1 MNKYTSFLTLAA
13 AAVGFLGAP
22 VSANAF
28 TLGGVINGEEAF
40 DQLGA
45 TIDVAAEGRIGDLSG
60 AAEHEFNIHYD
71 NENDGQTV
79 PTQYRR
85 YDWVSGQGE
94 DFTLTFNDGM
104 LTYEIGGKTLEYG
117 ITDTFNDLFIRTTAR
132 KQNNSVVVDN
142 LMLNGQAIA
151 ENSSFACSEAR
162 CDYWN
167 SSQYL
172 WLTDLEESFTLT
184 GTTTMNWTGDA
195 KNLRDRTAPHRSELA
210 FQLKLGDVT
219 MAEGLAGELATVPE
233 PISMSMFSVGVLGLA
248 MASLRRQQK
257 G

>member
-1 MNKYTSFLTLAA
+1 MNKCKSFLGLAA
-13 AAVGFLGAP
+13 LAIGFLGAP

-40 DQLGA
+40 NQLGA

-71 NENDGQTV
+71 EGGQTV
-79 PTQYRR
+79 PTEYR
-85 YDWVSGQGE
+85 YFDWVSGQGE

-104 LTYEIGGKTLEYG
+104 LTYEIGGQKLEYG

-132 KQNNSVVVDN
+132 KQGNNVVVDN

-151 ENSSFACSEAR
+151 ENSSFACSEG

-184 GTTTMNWTGDA
+184 GITTMTWTGDP
-195 KNLRDRTAPHRSELA
+195 KKLRDRTAPHRSELA
-210 FQLKLGDVT
+210 FQLKLDDVIMGD
-219 MAEGLAGELATVPE
+219 ELATVPE
-233 PISMSMFSVGVLGLA
+233 PVSMSLFSVGVVGLA
-248 MASLRRQQK
+248 MAGLRRQEK
-257 G
+257 E

>member
-1 MNKYTSFLTLAA
+1 MNKCKSFLGLAA
-13 AAVGFLGAP
+13 LAIGFLGAP

-40 DQLGA
+40 NQLGA
-45 TIDVAAEGRIGDLSG
+45 TIDVAAEGRIGDLGG

-71 NENDGQTV
+71 NENGDGQTV
-79 PTQYRR
+79 STEYR
-85 YDWVSGQGE
+85 YFDWVSGQGE
-94 DFTLTFNDGM
+94 DFTLTFDDGM
-104 LTYEIGGKTLEYG
+104 LTYEIGGQKLEER

-151 ENSSFACSEAR
+151 ENSSFACFEG

-184 GTTTMNWTGDA
+184 GTTTMTWTGDA
-195 KNLRDRTAPHRSELA
+195 KDLKDKTAPHRSELA
-210 FQLKLGDVT
+210 FQLKLGDVI
-219 MAEGLAGELATVPE
+219 MGEGLADELVTVPE
-233 PISMSMFSVGVLGLA
+233 PVSMSLFSVGVVGLA
-248 MASLRRQQK
+248 MAGLRRQK
-257 G
+257 K

>member
-1 MNKYTSFLTLAA
+1 MNKYTSFLALAA

-40 DQLGA
+40 NELGA

-71 NENDGQTV
+71 NENGGQTV

-85 YDWVSGQGE
+85 FDWVSGQGE
-94 DFTLTFNDGM
+94 DFTLTFDDST
-104 LTYEIGGKTLEYG
+104 LTYEIGGQTLEYV
-117 ITDTFNDLFIRTTAR
+117 ITDTFNDIFIRTTAR
-132 KQNNSVVVDN
+132 KQGNSVVVDN
-142 LMLNGQAIA
+142 LMLNGQAIG

-162 CDYWN
+162 CDYFN

-184 GTTTMNWTGDA
+184 GTTTMTWTGDA

-210 FQLKLGDVT
+210 FQLKLGN
-219 MAEGLAGELATVPE
+219 AGEELADELATVPE
-233 PISMSMFSVGVLGLA
+233 PVSMSLFSVGVVSLA
-248 MASLRRQQK
+248 MTGLRRQQK

>member
-1 MNKYTSFLTLAA
+1 MNKYTSFLALA

-28 TLGGVINGEEAF
+28 TLGGVINGEADF
-40 DQLGA
+40 NKLGA

-71 NENDGQTV
+71 NENGHQIV
-79 PTQYRR
+79 PTEYRSF
-85 YDWVSGQGE
+85 DWVNGQGE
-94 DFTLTFNDGM
+94 DFTLTFDDGT
-104 LTYEIGGKTLEYG
+104 LTYEIGGKTLEYS
-117 ITDTFNDLFIRTTAR
+117 ITDTLNDLFIRTTAR
-132 KQNNSVVVDN
+132 KQDNSVVVDN
-142 LMLNGQAIA
+142 LILNGQAIA
-151 ENSSFACSEAR
+151 ENSSFTCSEG

-184 GTTTMNWTGDA
+184 GTTTMTWTGDP
-195 KNLRDRTAPHRSELA
+195 RDLKDKDNPAPHRSELA
-210 FQLKLGDVT
+210 FQVKLGDVIIG
-219 MAEGLAGELATVPE
+219 EGLADELATVPE
-233 PISMSMFSVGVLGLA
+233 PVSMSLFSVGVVSLA